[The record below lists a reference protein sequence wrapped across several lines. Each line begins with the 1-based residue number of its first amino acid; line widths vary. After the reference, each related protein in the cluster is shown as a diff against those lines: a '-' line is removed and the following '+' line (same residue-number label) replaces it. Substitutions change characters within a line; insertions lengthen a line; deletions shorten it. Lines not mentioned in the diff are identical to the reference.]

1 MNFADIDVNLI
12 EAQDLLREVYRFA
25 IDNDLLELERQMSVA
40 DTCIVDA
47 LEDKNGLE

>member
-1 MNFADIDVNLI
+1 MNYADIEVKLMD
-12 EAQDLLREVYRFA
+12 AQDLLRKVYRFA
-25 IDNDLLELERQMSVA
+25 IDNDLVDLERQMSVA